1 MKIATTLG
9 FGLALMS
16 SGLAFAQPAATPP
29 AAAPGA
35 TETRPDRGPRGDRGA
50 RMFEMLDANRDGRV
64 TFDESWT
71 FVTTRF
77 ATADADRSG
86 GLSIE
91 EFAALRMRAA
101 DAPAPRP
108 EYAARGEQMRAAM
121 FRGLDAD
128 RNGQVTLVEI
138 RPMVEARF
146 RAMDVNGDGAVVR
159 EEMPQRGHHRGGHH
173 GGHHGGGPRGEA
185 PATPPAR

>member
-1 MKIATTLG
+1 MMKAAATLG
-9 FGLALMS
+9 LGLALL
-16 SGLAFAQPAATPP
+16 GAGAALAQPAAPP
-29 AAAPGA
+29 AAPQA
-35 TETRPDRGPRGDRGA
+35 TTDARPDRGPRADRGA
-50 RMFEMLDANRDGRV
+50 RMFELIDANRDGRI
-64 TFDESWT
+64 TWEESWT

-77 ATADADRSG
+77 NTADADRSG

-91 EFAALRMRAA
+91 EFAALRVRPS

-108 EYAARGEQMRAAM
+108 EYAGRMEQMRGAM

-128 RNGQVTLVEI
+128 RNGQITLIEI

-146 RAMDVNGDGAVVR
+146 RAMDANGDNVVAR
-159 EEMPQRGHHRGGHH
+159 DELPQRGPHQHRGPRAEGQ
-173 GGHHGGGPRGEA
+173 RGE

>member
-1 MKIATTLG
+1 MKFATTLG
-9 FGLALMS
+9 LGLALMS
-16 SGLAFAQPAATPP
+16 TGLAFAQTATPPATPP
-29 AAAPGA
+29 AASPGA
-35 TETRPDRGPRGDRGA
+35 TDARPDRGPRGERGA
-50 RMFEMLDANRDGRV
+50 RMFEMLDANRDGRI
-64 TFDESWT
+64 TWEESWS

-86 GLSIE
+86 GLSLE
-91 EFAALRMRAA
+91 EFATLRMRSA

-108 EYAARGEQMRAAM
+108 EYAALGEQMRGAM

-128 RNGQVTLVEI
+128 RNGQVTLIEI
-138 RPMVEARF
+138 RPMAEARF
-146 RAMDVNGDGAVVR
+146 RAMDANADGAVVR

-173 GGHHGGGPRGEA
+173 GTGPRGEA